1 MFRVLLRRDQ
11 LKTLPKASSSF
22 WISVGGSKDWSDH
35 CFIGQV
41 WCRTMEGQWGNLS
54 QTLAAI
60 FPIYERQ
67 KWDIHGIKYLVCGPA
82 SISRYHRLVNCYSA
96 QNLTATVDKEEQA
109 PSIGYAWKQGFG
121 KNDLKFLLL
130 SWVARNK
137 AWDCERETGYVC
149 QFCVSV
155 CLSVKI
161 FLAWHIICNL
171 QADRGREM
179 APYLGC

>member
-1 MFRVLLRRDQ
+1 
-11 LKTLPKASSSF
+11 
-22 WISVGGSKDWSDH
+22 
-35 CFIGQV
+35 
-41 WCRTMEGQWGNLS
+41 MEGQWGNLS

-130 SWVARNK
+130 SWEARNK

-149 QFCVSV
+149 Q
-155 CLSVKI
+155 CLSVCQDI
-161 FLAWHIICNL
+161 FSLTHNL
-171 QADRGREM
+171 QFAGRQGQRDGSIFGLLIYTGTKTRLLEK
-179 APYLGC
+179 LI